1 MKAFFITGTDTG
13 VGKTVVAGLAG
24 RFLLDKGYSVI
35 TQKWVQTGSSG
46 FPDDISAHLR
56 LMKKTKKS
64 IKAYLPSV
72 CPYTF
77 KVPSSPHLASRAQ
90 KRKIDIKR
98 IKNSFRFLK
107 NRFDFVIVEG
117 TGGSLVPLNG
127 NKLVIDIAR
136 ELSLPVLLV
145 ASNRLGAINH
155 TLLTVEAIK
164 RRNMKLAGIIFNNSE
179 GKHDKAVLEDNPKIV
194 GRITGEKIL
203 GVLPRINGK
212 DKLYKAFVP
221 IALKVFNLK

>member
-24 RFLLDKGYSVI
+24 RFLSDKGYSVI
-35 TQKWVQTGSSG
+35 TQKWIQTGSSV
-46 FPDDISAHLR
+46 FPDDIGAHLR

-64 IKAYLPSV
+64 IKAYLPLV

-77 KVPSSPHLASRAQ
+77 KVSSSPHMASRIE
-90 KRKIDIKR
+90 KRKIDIKK
-98 IKNSFRFLK
+98 IKNSFHLLSEQ
-107 NRFDFVIVEG
+107 FDFVIVEG
-117 TGGSLVPLNG
+117 IGGGLVPLNEH
-127 NKLVIDIAR
+127 KLVIDVAR
-136 ELSLPVLLV
+136 DLSLSVLLV

-164 RRNMKLAGIIFNNSE
+164 RRNMKIAGIIFNNSG

-203 GVLPRINGK
+203 GVLPRVN
-212 DKLYKAFVP
+212 DRNKLYKAFVP
-221 IALKVFNLK
+221 IALNLFNLK